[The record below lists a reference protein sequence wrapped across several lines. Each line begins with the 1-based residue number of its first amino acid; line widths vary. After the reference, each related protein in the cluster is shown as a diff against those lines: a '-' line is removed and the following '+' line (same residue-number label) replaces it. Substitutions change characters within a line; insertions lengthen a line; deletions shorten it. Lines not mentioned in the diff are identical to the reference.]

1 MRYLEPIFMLID
13 KNYQFKPFVRYG
25 IVGVIGTII
34 DVVSLYVL
42 VEFFK
47 LPLLVATTVSFLLA
61 VSNNFILNKIWTFKN
76 NSSNYRKLFIKF
88 LLVSIVGLLITNL
101 SMLGQVLVLGIWYIY
116 AKLITSALVL
126 AWNFLGNK
134 YWTFLIKN
142 RQVVIPREFEY
153 LFSIIIPAFNE
164 EKRIVLTLMAVS
176 NYLQTKK
183 YSAEIIV
190 VDDGSRDN
198 TSEIVRTRKKVIH
211 NLNLFTLAKNK
222 GKGYAVKVGIE
233 NAKGKYILFTDA
245 DNSTPIEELD
255 KLYVALQENKSDIA
269 IGSRYILGSNLRVR
283 QPYYR
288 VLIGRIGN
296 LLIRLFL
303 IENIKDTQCGFKL
316 FKYAAAKDIFSRQ
329 KIRRY
334 GFDMEALAIAK
345 MLNYK
350 IEEIPVS
357 WINSADSRL
366 RPIRDAL
373 QTLME
378 FMYIKLNLLSGRYKD

>member
-1 MRYLEPIFMLID
+1 
-13 KNYQFKPFVRYG
+13 
-25 IVGVIGTII
+25 
-34 DVVSLYVL
+34 
-42 VEFFK
+42 
-47 LPLLVATTVSFLLA
+47 
-61 VSNNFILNKIWTFKN
+61 
-76 NSSNYRKLFIKF
+76 
-88 LLVSIVGLLITNL
+88 
-101 SMLGQVLVLGIWYIY
+101 MLGQVLVLGIWYIY

>member
-13 KNYQFKPFVRYG
+13 KNYRFKPFVRYG

-357 WINSADSRL
+357 WVNSADSRL

-378 FMYIKLNLLSGRYKD
+378 FMYIKLNLLSGRYKN